1 MIRPVTR
8 ALRAVAPLS
17 AVLLFIAAC
26 GSSAAVNWS
35 YAPPTTT
42 PAASGS
48 APSSA
53 SASAGASAST
63 SPGASG
69 SGGSSG
75 SGSGSVIDLT
85 ETADLRIVDASG
97 QQVTSINVTK
107 GETYTFNITNTAGYD
122 HDFYIGSPS
131 DLQAGNTANLTGI
144 QAFSSG
150 TKTFTYTFQS
160 SGPLGFGC
168 TIPGHYQTMH
178 GTFNIQG

>member
-17 AVLLFIAAC
+17 AALLFIAAC

-48 APSSA
+48 AAASA
-53 SASAGASAST
+53 SASPGSSASV
-63 SPGASG
+63 SPGTSG
-69 SGGSSG
+69 SGG

-97 QQVTSINVTK
+97 QQVSSIDVTK

-122 HDFYIGSPS
+122 HDFYIGSPA

-144 QAFSSG
+144 APFSSG

-160 SGPLGFGC
+160 SGTLGFGC

-178 GTFNIQG
+178 GTFNVQG